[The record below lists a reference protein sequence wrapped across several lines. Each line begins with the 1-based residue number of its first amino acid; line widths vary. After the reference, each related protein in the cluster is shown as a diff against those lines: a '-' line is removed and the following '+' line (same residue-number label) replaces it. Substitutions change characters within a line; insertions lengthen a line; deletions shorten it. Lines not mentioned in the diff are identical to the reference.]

1 MLHPTWSGWG
11 SLPAAA
17 MAQSPGGSMDSKA
30 LDGPPLDSS
39 RLQATLFDFAIAEL
53 VRQHRESFQPL
64 WTAEAWAKFLI
75 WLALNC
81 GCSGDQQGLEAFARA
96 LGPVMTGRMRRV
108 FFERELEDLDL
119 QVMADP
125 AEQQVLVLPMGPTL
139 GAMDPSGVA
148 QALERVGLMDRIPAD
163 SRAWQQLDGV
173 VAIPWDGPGEKPFA

>member
-1 MLHPTWSGWG
+1 
-11 SLPAAA
+11 
-17 MAQSPGGSMDSKA
+17 MAQSPGGSTDSTPTDVPR
-30 LDGPPLDSS
+30 LDPS

-53 VRQHRESFQPL
+53 VRQHRDSFQPL

-81 GCSGDQQGLEAFARA
+81 GCSGEQEGLEAFAVA

-125 AEQQVLVLPMGPTL
+125 AEQQVLVLPMGPTF
-139 GAMDPSGVA
+139 GAMDPVAVA
-148 QALERVGLMDRIPAD
+148 QALELVGLMDRIAAD
-163 SRAWQQLDGV
+163 SGAWQQLDAV
-173 VAIPWDGPGEKPFA
+173 VAIPWGQ